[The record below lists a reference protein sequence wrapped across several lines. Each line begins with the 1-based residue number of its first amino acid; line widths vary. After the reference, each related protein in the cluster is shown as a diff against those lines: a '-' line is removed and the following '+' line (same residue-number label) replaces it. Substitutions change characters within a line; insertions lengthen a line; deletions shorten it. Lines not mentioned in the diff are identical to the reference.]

1 MANSDIDKQLE
12 EINQKL
18 IVLNERL
25 EKTGIFAEAEE
36 VADGG
41 YEAFEKRMNWFII
54 IMNAVFAFSTW
65 LFYNHMPA
73 FFPVSFGLLFVF
85 LILAVGL
92 AIDEYLLPTRTFWR
106 ISTNALAVSIFWF
119 SIMFLAVSGVRIGM
133 SIISD
138 PFGGEEG
145 RRSQPAPIV
154 GEAPVSTTGKTPDS
168 ALYGSSKGPKA
179 AGVAVTNP
187 AKVPTSPATDASLQG
202 SSGDSNREQ

>member
-1 MANSDIDKQLE
+1 MAENDIGKQLG
-12 EINQKL
+12 EINEKL
-18 IVLNERL
+18 TILNERL
-25 EKTGIFAEAEE
+25 DKAGIFAEAEE
-36 VADGG
+36 VEAGG

-54 IMNAVFAFSTW
+54 IMNAAFALLTW
-65 LFYNHMPA
+65 LFYNYMPA

-106 ISTNALAVSIFWF
+106 ISTNAFAVSIFWF

-145 RRSQPAPIV
+145 RRSQPVAIRTEASV
-154 GEAPVSTTGKTPDS
+154 GTAKDD
-168 ALYGSSKGPKA
+168 GSSKE
-179 AGVAVTNP
+179 
-187 AKVPTSPATDASLQG
+187 AS
-202 SSGDSNREQ
+202 DSA